1 MSTKTYA
8 LAPTRPRI
16 EAALSIEPSA
26 AECPQG
32 CGLVFA
38 PGWWCDDC
46 EACAFPT
53 LLLDSDYEPEPL
65 EPDGDDEPDDDYG

>member
-1 MSTKTYA
+1 M

-26 AECPQG
+26 AECPH
-32 CGLVFA
+32 CGDLVFA

-53 LLLDSDYEPEPL
+53 LLLDSDFEDEPL
-65 EPDGDDEPDDDYG
+65 ESDGDDEPDDDYA

>member
-1 MSTKTYA
+1 MSTKTYE

-26 AECPQG
+26 AECPG
-32 CGLVFA
+32 CGNLVFA

-46 EACAFPT
+46 ETCAFPT
-53 LLLDSDYEPEPL
+53 LLLDSDFEDEPL
-65 EPDGDDEPDDDYG
+65 ESDGDDEPDDDYF